1 MAENTKM
8 PPNQDQRQRMPSNKP
23 GDAKPQRPGGPAPS
37 GAGPDRD
44 RQGVNNPG
52 KQVPEID
59 PDRARP
65 DRNKPAPGK
74 QAPDDGGDGSMDDDL
89 DAGVTGPIDRE

>member
-8 PPNQDQRQRMPSNKP
+8 PPNQDQGRMPANKP
-23 GDAKPQRPGGPAPS
+23 MGGPGKPQKS
-37 GAGPDRD
+37 GAVPTSPDRE

-59 PDRARP
+59 PDRTRP
-65 DRNKPAPGK
+65 DRTKPGPGK
-74 QAPDDGGDGSMDDDL
+74 DGSIGGNDLDDDD
-89 DAGVTGPIDRE
+89 DAGTPAPIDRE

>member
-8 PPNQDQRQRMPSNKP
+8 PPNQDQRQRMPGNKP
-23 GDAKPQRPGGPAPS
+23 QKPGGPAPS
-37 GAGPDRD
+37 GAGQDRD

-52 KQVPEID
+52 KPMPEID

-65 DRNKPAPGK
+65 DRNKPTPDK
-74 QAPDDGGDGSMDDDL
+74 QAPGGPGGSIDDDDDDL
-89 DAGVTGPIDRE
+89 DEGVTPPIDRE